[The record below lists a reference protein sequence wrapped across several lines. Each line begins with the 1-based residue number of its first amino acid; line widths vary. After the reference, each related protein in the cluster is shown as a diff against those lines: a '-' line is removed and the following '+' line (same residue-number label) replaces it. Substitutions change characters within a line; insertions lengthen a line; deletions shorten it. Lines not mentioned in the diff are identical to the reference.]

1 LNPEERDEMADMQ
14 KLSERMVDLA
24 ERFAD
29 VTDAA
34 QGKDKKR
41 KMRARWLVLP
51 AAGAGLFALGTSGSF
66 TRRAK
71 DVVSQAKDRASDL
84 PEDLLGRVQ
93 QAAGTTNSGAGN
105 GRSTSR
111 TTTKNRRRRKTTSAR

>member
-1 LNPEERDEMADMQ
+1 MADMQ

-34 QGKDKKR
+34 QGRSKKR
-41 KMRARWLVLP
+41 RLSARWLVLP

-71 DVVSQAKDRASDL
+71 DVMSQAKDRASDL

-93 QAAGTTNSGAGN
+93 QAAGATNSGGN

-111 TTTKNRRRRKTTSAR
+111 TTTKTRRRRKTTSAR